1 MRTMN
6 DPACAFAQSDLG
18 IRCPL
23 TESLDTAEY
32 IDKQRRPCADWNGS
46 YESSLFAFDEGAFI
60 LHCG

>member
-32 IDKQRRPCADWNGS
+32 IDKQKTLCRLEWLIRV
-46 YESSLFAFDEGAFI
+46 FAVRI
-60 LHCG
+60 